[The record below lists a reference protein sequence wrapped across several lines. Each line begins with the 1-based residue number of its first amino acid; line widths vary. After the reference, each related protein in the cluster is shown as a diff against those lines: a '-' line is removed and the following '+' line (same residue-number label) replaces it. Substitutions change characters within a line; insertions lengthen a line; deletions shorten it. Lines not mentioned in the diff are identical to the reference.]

1 MQSANAALEREI
13 EVDARKNLGFP
24 GHDEKG

>member
-24 GHDEKG
+24 GYDEKA